1 MELISKVA
9 LITGGTSGIGAAT
22 ALALARGGADI
33 VLVGRH
39 PGDTANQTLTAIR
52 ALGRLCEIIPA
63 DVSIPSEADRC
74 VHEAAAWL
82 GRLDI
87 LVHAAGGPAAGNIMD
102 VAPETWHAAFAVH
115 VDAAYYLCR
124 ATIPYLR
131 QQGEGAIILV
141 SSVAGLRGVPNAIA
155 YCTVK
160 GAVLQFTRALA
171 RDLAGDNIR
180 VNCVTPGVIR
190 TPFHANMTPEAK
202 ANNIANRIPLHREGR
217 PEDVADVI
225 RMLATN
231 EFITGESVTID
242 GGMTS
247 RVP

>member
-1 MELISKVA
+1 MELLSKVA

-22 ALALARGGADI
+22 ALTLARGGADI

-39 PGDTANQTLTAIR
+39 ASDQACQTQSDVR
-52 ALGRLCEIIPA
+52 ALGRRCELILADVAIPA
-63 DVSIPSEADRC
+63 EAEDC
-74 VHEAAAWL
+74 VQETATRL

-87 LVHAAGGPAAGNIMD
+87 LVHAAGGPAGGSILD
-102 VAPETWHAAFAVH
+102 LTPETWRAAFAIH
-115 VDAAYYLCR
+115 VDAAFYLCR
-124 ATIPYLR
+124 ATIPLMR
-131 QQGEGAIILV
+131 QQGEGAILLI
-141 SSVAGLRGVPNAIA
+141 SSVAGLRGVLNAIA

-171 RDLAGDNIR
+171 RDLAADNIR
-180 VNCVTPGVIR
+180 VNCVAPGIIR
-190 TPFHANMTPEAK
+190 TPFHATMTPEAK
-202 ANNIANRIPLHREGR
+202 RNNIENRIPLHREGR
-217 PEDVADVI
+217 PEDVAEVI
-225 RMLATN
+225 RMLVTN

>member
-33 VLVGRH
+33 ALVGRH
-39 PGDTANQTLTAIR
+39 ASDTASQTQTAIR
-52 ALGRLCEIIPA
+52 ALGRLCEIILA
-63 DVSIPSEADRC
+63 DVAIPAEADRC

-87 LVHAAGGPAAGNIMD
+87 LVHAAGGPAGGNIMD

-124 ATIPYLR
+124 AAVPYLR
-131 QQGEGAIILV
+131 KQGEGAIILV

-155 YCTVK
+155 YCTAK
-160 GAVLQFTRALA
+160 GAVLEFTRALA

-180 VNCVTPGVIR
+180 VNCVAPGVIR
-190 TPFHANMTPEAK
+190 TPFHANMTPETK
-202 ANNIANRIPLHREGR
+202 ANNIANRIPLHREGY
-217 PEDVADVI
+217 PVDVADVI
-225 RMLATN
+225 RMLVTN